1 MSDSSEWRSPEEEEV
16 EEEDSHVCGVCKKIL
31 SSIEGFLEHKK
42 TCVSKKKVAVRK
54 EVVVEEDSLQL
65 QLEQEPPTEAAA
77 PPPPS
82 KKPPPEVKGCSHG
95 NCHFSSK
102 YPQVLLR
109 HERTH
114 TGEKPFSCQEC
125 GKSFSRRD
133 KLKTHSRVH
142 SGEKPYACAE
152 CSYRAIDSSSLQK
165 HRRVH
170 THERPF
176 ACQLCPYKAKDS
188 SQLTVH
194 LRSHTGDSPF
204 ICPHEGCASSFK
216 TNSDLK
222 RHVRIHTG
230 EKPYT
235 CPYCDHKVTIKSNL
249 ESHISSNHRKA
260 GGYQCKLCNFQTDR
274 LTFLKEH
281 KKSHSSTLLKCALC
295 DFTSTT
301 QMALSAHVRKKHGP
315 KHLHHCSYC
324 DFTCRWE
331 GALSAHVNKK
341 HGRSAGDSKTTLTKS
356 LCNPNFRCHL
366 CNAGFVREDSLSSHL
381 RQHKSPSQG
390 IFSPPLPHSNPP
402 EIETQASNPLLT
414 STTHSASYLVTKNN
428 FAPNVAIM
436 NPSTTYV
443 TPNNIEYAVPTT
455 HETRTLFQL
464 QPLGKLF

>member
-1 MSDSSEWRSPEEEEV
+1 MNNDSPIQELGISYINVIKCPLRMSDSSEWRSPEEEEV
-16 EEEDSHVCGVCKKIL
+16 EEEDSHVCGV
-31 SSIEGFLEHKK
+31 F
-42 TCVSKKKVAVRK
+42 KKVAVRK

-77 PPPPS
+77 PTATFKEATSRSKRMFPWQLPLFLQIPS
-82 KKPPPEVKGCSHG
+82 SPSPSRKDSH
-95 NCHFSSK
+95 
-102 YPQVLLR
+102 R
-109 HERTH
+109 
-114 TGEKPFSCQEC
+114 
-125 GKSFSRRD
+125 GKTFFMPGMWKIIFPTRQAQD
-133 KLKTHSRVH
+133 TLTLVYK
-142 SGEKPYACAE
+142 
-152 CSYRAIDSSSLQK
+152 K

-222 RHVRIHTG
+222 RHVL
-230 EKPYT
+230 
-235 CPYCDHKVTIKSNL
+235 TIKSNL

-402 EIETQASNPLLT
+402 EIENSSLK
-414 STTHSASYLVTKNN
+414 SITHLHYSFSFLSSDK
-428 FAPNVAIM
+428 
-436 NPSTTYV
+436 
-443 TPNNIEYAVPTT
+443 
-455 HETRTLFQL
+455 
-464 QPLGKLF
+464 K